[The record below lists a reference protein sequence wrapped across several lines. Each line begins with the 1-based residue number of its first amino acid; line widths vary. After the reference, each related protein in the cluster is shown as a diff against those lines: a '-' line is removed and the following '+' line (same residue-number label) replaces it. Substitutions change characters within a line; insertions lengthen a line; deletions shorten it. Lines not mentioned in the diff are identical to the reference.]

1 MCAPECCVAPSAH
14 AMSFPQSSIWP
25 SPATA
30 ANPAQAQEA
39 HEAIRPTDPSVT
51 AQQLAKMGME
61 LQAARLY
68 GLIRSRAL
76 ASQMTPAKLRLV
88 RAGVATGFDGWGAL
102 ALPVLGVEHS
112 AGWSLHNCSCVAP
125 LLSMQFNS
133 APACPSCP
141 LLGGCG
147 AVG

>member
-1 MCAPECCVAPSAH
+1 MQCVRQSAALH
-14 AMSFPQSSIWP
+14 YLPMPFRAMSSTQRSMY
-25 SPATA
+25 A
-30 ANPAQAQEA
+30 APNPAQAQEA

-88 RAGVATGFDGWGAL
+88 RAGVTIWCDRWGAL

-112 AGWSLHNCSCVAP
+112 AGWSLHNYSTSCIANCSACNSTPRLPVHLAP
-125 LLSMQFNS
+125 S
-133 APACPSCP
+133 
-141 LLGGCG
+141 
-147 AVG
+147 